1 MAENGR
7 RLQVEEQTRAER
19 ADRQRGA
26 RSAEIENAAFHC
38 HICCCID
45 SRAVHSIDS
54 AFKSR
59 AETIMAGR
67 RTFALSLFHS
77 ISPSLRPE
85 ITREE
90 RGGAA
95 AFPPLE
101 LS

>member
-7 RLQVEEQTRAER
+7 RLEEQTRAER
-19 ADRQRGA
+19 ADRQRRP

-59 AETIMAGR
+59 AETIMAARPHFRSLSLSLYLSLPPSRDNQRREGR
-67 RTFALSLFHS
+67 RGGL
-77 ISPSLRPE
+77 PS
-85 ITREE
+85 T
-90 RGGAA
+90 
-95 AFPPLE
+95 
-101 LS
+101 